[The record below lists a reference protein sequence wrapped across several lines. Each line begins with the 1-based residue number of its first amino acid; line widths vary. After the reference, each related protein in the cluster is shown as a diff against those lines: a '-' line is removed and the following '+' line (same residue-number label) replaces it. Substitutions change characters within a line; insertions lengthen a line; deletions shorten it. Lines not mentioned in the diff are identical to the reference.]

1 MMGSGKRGPIKE
13 KDEENAHYLD
23 PQKQEIERSGRRQI
37 GKRNCRMNDDED
49 EGRKKIIVMEKI
61 VASFFLVIK
70 VVFLVTLI
78 CDRYQIAPPSKVAHV
93 FATVEI

>member
-1 MMGSGKRGPIKE
+1 MGSLLLFHPFIDSLFKVQSLSTI
-13 KDEENAHYLD
+13 L
-23 PQKQEIERSGRRQI
+23 Q
-37 GKRNCRMNDDED
+37 
-49 EGRKKIIVMEKI
+49 VMEKI